1 MMIRTSAPPQAI
13 AMPGGSSPPGGGMPG
28 LAFWEKISTG
38 RVVIRSSNGLKLVRV
53 VRPAISSS
61 GAVSPTT
68 RAMASVTPVTMP
80 PSAVGST
87 TLAIVRH
94 FGTPRAYDASRRSS
108 GTSRS
113 ISSVERTTIGIIS
126 SDSAT
131 EPPIP
136 ARRTARRCRMNSAN
150 ANRPATIDGMPVIT
164 STRKVMPRASRLPL
178 PYSTR

>member
-1 MMIRTSAPPQAI
+1 MKFAESV
-13 AMPGGSSPPGGGMPG
+13 
-28 LAFWEKISTG
+28 L
-38 RVVIRSSNGLKLVRV
+38 
-53 VRPAISSS
+53 PAITSS
-61 GAVSPTT
+61 GAVSPIT
-68 RAMASVTPVTMP
+68 RAVASMTPVMMP
-80 PSAVGST
+80 PIEVGTT
-87 TLAIVRH
+87 TLMIVRH

-131 EPPIP
+131 EPPKPNRICGP
-136 ARRTARRCRMNSAN
+136 KISTNRAS

-164 STRKVMPRASRLPL
+164 STRKVIQRARRVPL